1 MGRAVACC
9 RTDRGSD
16 QAFRNDHGRW
26 TSLDLEVRTG
36 EVFGFLGPNG
46 AGKSTTVRL
55 LLGLLRATAGRALIF
70 GIDAADAVAAHQHLA
85 YVPAD
90 VALWPNLT
98 GAETLALL
106 GNLGSVG
113 TDRAYQAELVERF
126 ELQVDRRCG
135 TYSTGNR
142 QKVALIAAFATRA
155 PLLVLDEPT
164 SGLDPLME
172 QEFRTCLR
180 EATDRGQTVFLSSH
194 HLAEVEAVCD
204 RVGIL
209 RAGRLVEV
217 AGLAELRRLRVTE
230 VTATFS
236 GPAARPER
244 SWPAYPACRPS
255 TRSRRRRMT
264 LRLGGPPGPALRA
277 PGHGRPGLVAGPR
290 AVPGGDL
297 PRLLRPGGGMT
308 AVVATADRLT
318 DYRPRPGLRRS
329 RRARPAADRAAAQP
343 SWLR

>member
-1 MGRAVACC
+1 MCAMSSVAV
-9 RTDRGSD
+9 RTEGLCKRFGTTT
-16 QAFRNDHGRW
+16 ALHG
-26 TSLDLEVRTG
+26 LNLEVGLG

-55 LLGLLRATAGRALIF
+55 LIGLLRATAGRALIF
-70 GIDAADAVAAHQHLA
+70 GTDAVDAVAAHGHLA

-106 GNLGSVG
+106 ANLGSVS
-113 TDRAYQAELVERF
+113 TDEAYQAELIQRF
-126 ELQVDRRCG
+126 DLKVDRRCG

-155 PLLVLDEPT
+155 RLLVLDEPT

-172 QEFRTCLR
+172 QEFRLCLR
-180 EATDRGQTVFLSSH
+180 EAADRGQTVFLSSH

-217 AGLAELRRLRVTE
+217 AGLGELRRLRVTE
-230 VTATFS
+230 VTATFN
-236 GPAARPER
+236 GPGPDLGELASLRGVQVVDATSP
-244 SWPAYPACRPS
+244 
-255 TRSRRRRMT
+255 TTVT
-264 LRLGGPPGPALRA
+264 LRLVGPPGPPLAAL
-277 PGHGRPGLVAGPR
+277 
-290 AVPGGDL
+290 
-297 PRLLRPGGGMT
+297 
-308 AVVATADRLT
+308 ATAELAT
-318 DYRPRPGLRRS
+318 L
-329 RRARPAADRAAAQP
+329 QVHEP
-343 SWLR
+343 SLEEIFLGYYGREEA

>member
-1 MGRAVACC
+1 MSAPSPVAVRTEGLTKRFRATTAL
-9 RTDRGSD
+9 
-16 QAFRNDHGRW
+16 DH
-26 TSLDLEVRTG
+26 LDLEVRTG
-36 EVFGFLGPNG
+36 EVFGLLGPNG

-55 LLGLLRATAGRALIF
+55 LLGLLRASSGRALIF
-70 GIDAADAVAAHQHLA
+70 GTDAADAVPAHRHLA

-106 GNLGSVG
+106 GNLGSVFP
-113 TDRAYQAELVERF
+113 DRAYQAELIERF
-126 ELQVDRRCG
+126 DLQVNRRCG

-172 QEFRTCLR
+172 QEFRVCLR
-180 EATDRGQTVFLSSH
+180 DAATRGQTVFLSSH

-217 AGLAELRRLRVTE
+217 AGLTELRRFRVTE
-230 VTATFS
+230 VTATFTGTS
-236 GPAARPER
+236 PDPKELAGLPGVRTVDRESAA
-244 SWPAYPACRPS
+244 
-255 TRSRRRRMT
+255 T
-264 LRLGGPPGPALRA
+264 LRLRLSGPPGPALR
-277 PGHGRPGLVAGPR
+277 
-290 AVPGGDL
+290 
-297 PRLLRPGGGMT
+297 LL
-308 AVVATADRLT
+308 ATADLSS
-318 DYRPRPGLRRS
+318 L
-329 RRARPAADRAAAQP
+329 QVHEP
-343 SWLR
+343 SLEEIFLGYYGREES

>member
-1 MGRAVACC
+1 MGVLSPAAV
-9 RTDRGSD
+9 RTEGLTKRFGMTT
-16 QAFRNDHGRW
+16 AVDH
-26 TSLDLEVRTG
+26 LNLEVRPG
-36 EVFGFLGPNG
+36 EIFGFLGPNG

-55 LLGLLRATAGRALIF
+55 LLGLLRATSGRALIF
-70 GIDAADAVAAHQHLA
+70 GTDAADAAVAHRHLA

-90 VALWPNLT
+90 VSLWPNLT

-126 ELQVDRRCG
+126 DLQVNRRCG

-142 QKVALIAAFATRA
+142 QKVALVAAFATRA

-172 QEFRTCLR
+172 QEFRICLR
-180 EATDRGQTVFLSSH
+180 AAADRGQTVFLSSH

-230 VTATFS
+230 VTATFDGAS
-236 GPAARPER
+236 PDPTGLAGLPGVQAVDQESP
-244 SWPAYPACRPS
+244 
-255 TRSRRRRMT
+255 TTMT
-264 LRLGGPPGPALRA
+264 LRLVGPPGPALR
-277 PGHGRPGLVAGPR
+277 GLA
-290 AVPGGDL
+290 
-297 PRLLRPGGGMT
+297 
-308 AVVATADRLT
+308 
-318 DYRPRPGLRRS
+318 
-329 RRARPAADRAAAQP
+329 AADLVSLQVHEP
-343 SWLR
+343 SLEEIFLGYYGGREA

>member
-1 MGRAVACC
+1 M
-9 RTDRGSD
+9 
-16 QAFRNDHGRW
+16 N
-26 TSLDLEVRTG
+26 LEVGPG

-90 VALWPNLT
+90 VALWPSLT

-106 GNLGSVG
+106 GNLGSAG
-113 TDRAYQAELVERF
+113 TDRPYRAELVERF
-126 ELQVDRRCG
+126 DLQVDRRCG

-155 PLLVLDEPT
+155 RLLVLDEPT

-172 QEFRTCLR
+172 QEFRACLR
-180 EATDRGQTVFLSSH
+180 EAADRGQTVFLSSH

-230 VTATFS
+230 VTATFN
-236 GPAARPER
+236 GPAPDVNELANLPGVQAVDQK
-244 SWPAYPACRPS
+244 SP
-255 TRSRRRRMT
+255 TTVT
-264 LRLGGPPGPALRA
+264 LRLVGPPGPTL
-277 PGHGRPGLVAGPR
+277 GRL
-290 AVPGGDL
+290 
-297 PRLLRPGGGMT
+297 
-308 AVVATADRLT
+308 ATAELAT
-318 DYRPRPGLRRS
+318 L
-329 RRARPAADRAAAQP
+329 QVHEP
-343 SWLR
+343 SLEEIFLGYYGREDA

>member
-1 MGRAVACC
+1 MGALSPAAV
-9 RTDRGSD
+9 RTEGLTKRFGATTAVDR
-16 QAFRNDHGRW
+16 
-26 TSLDLEVRTG
+26 LDLAIRPG

-55 LLGLLRATAGRALIF
+55 LLGLLRATSGRALIF
-70 GIDAADAVAAHQHLA
+70 GTDAADAVAAHRHIA

-106 GNLGSVG
+106 GNLGSAG
-113 TDRAYQAELVERF
+113 PDRAYQAELVERF
-126 ELQVDRRCG
+126 DLQVNRRCG

-172 QEFRTCLR
+172 QEFRACLR
-180 EATDRGQTVFLSSH
+180 AAAGRGQTVFLSSH

-236 GPAARPER
+236 GSAPDPKALAGLPGVHAVDQE
-244 SWPAYPACRPS
+244 SP
-255 TRSRRRRMT
+255 TTIT
-264 LRLGGPPGPALRA
+264 LRLAGPPGPALR
-277 PGHGRPGLVAGPR
+277 GL
-290 AVPGGDL
+290 
-297 PRLLRPGGGMT
+297 
-308 AVVATADRLT
+308 ATADL
-318 DYRPRPGLRRS
+318 
-329 RRARPAADRAAAQP
+329 AAVQVHEP
-343 SWLR
+343 SLEEIFLGYYGREEA